1 MASPAAVKV
10 YGPALSTAVSRV
22 LACLNEKDIP
32 FQLISLNMSKGE
44 HRNPDFLKIHPFGQ
58 VPAFQDDHI
67 SLFESRAICRYVCEK
82 HGDKGNKELYAFA
95 PRMKIKQDQGAIRQ
109 SKEKLKKVLDVYDK
123 RLGET
128 RYLAG
133 DEFTLADLSHL
144 PNIHYLVASADDDDD
159 DDTAALFT
167 SSRENVSRWWTDIST
182 RHSWTKVIDLH
193 PKP

>member
-1 MASPAAVKV
+1 
-10 YGPALSTAVSRV
+10 
-22 LACLNEKDIP
+22 
-32 FQLISLNMSKGE
+32 
-44 HRNPDFLKIHPFGQ
+44 
-58 VPAFQDDHI
+58 
-67 SLFESRAICRYVCEK
+67 
-82 HGDKGNKELYAFA
+82 
-95 PRMKIKQDQGAIRQ
+95 MKINQDQGAIRQ
-109 SKEKLKKVLDVYDK
+109 SKEKLKKVLDVYEK
-123 RLGET
+123 RLAET

-144 PNIHYLVASADDDDD
+144 PNIHYLVASAD